1 MKIVFIGPPGA
12 GKGTQCQ
19 FLAAHFAIPHIG
31 TGEMLR
37 RLQGAPAPLVHSKIN
52 RGHFAPDD
60 FVLEMIGSRLVE
72 PDCEPGYLLDGF
84 PRTLVQAEAFD
95 RSLEAQSQRVDHVID
110 LQVEPDE
117 LVRRLA
123 ERKRTGERSDDSA
136 EFIRERFV
144 IYADRTRPLL
154 DYYDRQDLVR
164 PVDGMGCPKEVFG
177 NLLRAIGIDSG

>member
-37 RLQGAPAPLVHSKIN
+37 RLQGAPAPWVHSKIN

-60 FVLEMIGSRLVE
+60 FVLEMIGSRLSK
-72 PDCEPGYLLDGF
+72 PDCASGYLLDGF

-95 RSLEAQSQRVDHVID
+95 RSLEAQSQRVDHVIH

-136 EFIRERFV
+136 EFIRERFG

-164 PVDGMGCPKEVFG
+164 PVDGMGCPREVFG
-177 NLLRAIGIDSG
+177 NLRRAIGIGSG

>member
-19 FLAAHFAIPHIG
+19 FLSEHFGIPHIG

-37 RLQGAPAPLVHSKIN
+37 QLRGGPAPLVHSQIN

-60 FVLEMIGSRLVE
+60 FVLKMIGCRLAE
-72 PDCEPGYLLDGF
+72 PDCAPGYLLDGF

-95 RSLEAQSQRVDHVID
+95 RSLQDQTQRLDHVIH

-117 LVRRLA
+117 LVGRLA
-123 ERKRTGERSDDSA
+123 QRQRTGERSDDSA

-154 DYYDRQDLVR
+154 DHYDRQELVR
-164 PVDGMGCPKEVFG
+164 PVDGMGGPREVFG
-177 NLLRAIGIDSG
+177 NLLRAIQTDSV